1 MNTEVYPHAPG
12 FKTEQPETSKAAAK
26 AVKGRAELLR
36 VLVLEKYRLGSAT
49 ADEIAAKLGESV
61 LTIRPRVA
69 ELHKQGKLAD
79 TGVRRP
85 NTSGHSATVW
95 RLEDERVKKAFPN
108 GQQST
113 MF

>member
-1 MNTEVYPHAPG
+1 MNYPNEPG
-12 FKTEQPETSKAAAK
+12 WKTTKPETSQAAAV
-26 AVKGRAELLR
+26 AVRSRAATLR
-36 VLVLEKYRLGSAT
+36 DQVLEVYRIGSAT
-49 ADEIAAKLGESV
+49 ADEIAAKLNESV

-79 TGVRRP
+79 TTFRRK
-85 NTSGHSATVW
+85 NASGHSAVVW

-108 GQQST
+108 GSQST

>member
-1 MNTEVYPHAPG
+1 MTEVYPQAPG
-12 FKTEQPETSKAAAK
+12 WKTDRPETSKQAAK
-26 AVKGRAELLR
+26 AIKSRADTLR
-36 VLVLEKYRLGSAT
+36 ELVLEKYRLGSAT

-69 ELHKQGKLAD
+69 ELHKQGKLVD

-85 NTSGHSATVW
+85 NESGHSATVW

>member
-1 MNTEVYPHAPG
+1 MNEVYPYAPG
-12 FKTEQPETSKAAAK
+12 FKVEQPETSKQAAVAIK
-26 AVKGRAELLR
+26 SRAELLR
-36 VLVLEKYRLGSAT
+36 VLVLEKFRLGSAT
-49 ADEIAAKLGESV
+49 ADEIAVKLNESV

-69 ELHKQGKLAD
+69 ELHKQGKLVD
-79 TGVRRP
+79 TGVRRQ

-95 RLEDERVKKAFPN
+95 RLEDDRIRKAFPN